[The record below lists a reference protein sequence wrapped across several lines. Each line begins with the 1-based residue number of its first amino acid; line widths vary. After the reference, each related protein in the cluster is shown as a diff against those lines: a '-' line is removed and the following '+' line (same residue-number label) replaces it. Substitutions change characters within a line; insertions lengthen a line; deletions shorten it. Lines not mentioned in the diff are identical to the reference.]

1 VIRRCVSNHTIR
13 ATVRYYFRVNAPD
26 PLVLHD
32 LTDADIHVKPL
43 APAPS
48 SLALTGI
55 ELRGFERV
63 DAIPILEWKGK
74 RRKRTTTL
82 ATDAH

>member
-1 VIRRCVSNHTIR
+1 
-13 ATVRYYFRVNAPD
+13 
-26 PLVLHD
+26 VLHD
-32 LTDADIHVKPL
+32 LTDEDIHVKPL
-43 APAPS
+43 VSAAS

-63 DAIPILEWKGK
+63 EALPVLEWKGR

-82 ATDAH
+82 GSEAP

>member
-1 VIRRCVSNHTIR
+1 VIRRWVSNH
-13 ATVRYYFRVNAPD
+13 ASQGVVRYHFPVTTPD
-26 PLVLHD
+26 PQVLHD
-32 LTDADIHVKPL
+32 LTDDDILVKPL
-43 APAPS
+43 APVAS

-63 DAIPILEWKGK
+63 AAIPILEWKGK

-82 ATDAH
+82 ATRAP

>member
-1 VIRRCVSNHTIR
+1 VSNHTIW
-13 ATVRYYFRVNAPD
+13 AAVRYYFRVKAPD
-26 PLVLHD
+26 PLVLYD
-32 LTDADIHVKPL
+32 LTDDDIHVKPV
-43 APAPS
+43 APAAS

-63 DAIPILEWKGK
+63 DSIVILEWKCR

-82 ATDAH
+82 ATDAQ

>member
-1 VIRRCVSNHTIR
+1 MIQRWVSNH
-13 ATVRYYFRVNAPD
+13 AAEGAVRYHFHVTAPD
-26 PLVLHD
+26 PQVLHD
-32 LTDADIHVKPL
+32 LTDDDILVKPL
-43 APAPS
+43 SPAAS

-63 DAIPILEWKGK
+63 AEIPILEWKSR

-82 ATDAH
+82 ATKAP

>member
-1 VIRRCVSNHTIR
+1 MSNHAAR
-13 ATVRYYFRVNAPD
+13 GAVRYHFRVTAPD
-26 PLVLHD
+26 PQVLHD
-32 LTDADIHVKPL
+32 LTDDDIDVKPL
-43 APAPS
+43 APAAS

-63 DAIPILEWKGK
+63 GALPILEWKGR

-82 ATDAH
+82 ATKVP